1 MCEPCGKLPWSKN
14 PQPNEGRVE
23 EIIYLAHVAL
33 GSAVAIELL
42 RVAVC
47 QRVLLIAILGAKT
60 DGDFVCRLEWALD
73 LRDLYE

>member
-1 MCEPCGKLPWSKN
+1 M
-14 PQPNEGRVE
+14 
-23 EIIYLAHVAL
+23 AL

>member
-23 EIIYLAHVAL
+23 ELIYCAYVAL
-33 GSAVAIELL
+33 GSAVVTEPI

-47 QRVLLIAILGAKT
+47 QRVRIIAILGART
-60 DGDFVCRLEWALD
+60 DGEGICMLEVALD
-73 LRDLYE
+73 S

>member
-1 MCEPCGKLPWSKN
+1 MCELCGKLPWSKN

-23 EIIYLAHVAL
+23 EPIYRAHVTL
-33 GSAVAIELL
+33 GSDVVNDLI

-47 QRVLLIAILGAKT
+47 QRVRTIAILGART
-60 DGDFVCRLEWALD
+60 DGDLVCRLEGALD

>member
-1 MCEPCGKLPWSKN
+1 M
-14 PQPNEGRVE
+14 
-23 EIIYLAHVAL
+23 AL

-73 LRDLYE
+73 LRDLHE